1 MDSLISVTLWNVVL
15 LGVLLLLQPLV
26 RDIVVGFKY
35 TISNFDNRVDE
46 GVFAR
51 RLAMVRSNQIEA
63 LALWVP
69 VILIAGIAVPDLT
82 HPHLALIATVFLIA
96 RIAYAIMS
104 LAGIPLLR
112 SGAWT
117 VGFAAWA
124 CLTWII
130 RSAMGG
136 IGA

>member
-1 MDSLISVTLWNVVL
+1 MDSLISISLWNVVL

-26 RDIVVGFKY
+26 RDIKVGFKY

-63 LALWVP
+63 LALWAPIVL
-69 VILIAGIAVPDLT
+69 VAAIVMPDLA
-82 HPHLALIATVFLIA
+82 HPHLATIAMVFLIA
-96 RIAYAIMS
+96 RLAYVAVS
-104 LAGIPLLR
+104 LAGIPLAR

-117 VGFAAWA
+117 VGFGAWA
-124 CLTWII
+124 YLTWIVL
-130 RSAMGG
+130 STVLN
-136 IGA
+136 